1 MSAKGREVRRG
12 AVPEKGIALV
22 CFGVLKP
29 LANLGHL
36 WKCSRGLVQL
46 GQTYLTFCFSYAG
59 HGAGARFLDGQ
70 AVLRLNCRAVA
81 LLFGCSSAALAVH
94 GNLEGAG
101 IVLKYI
107 MAGW

>member
-1 MSAKGREVRRG
+1 MLWG
-12 AVPEKGIALV
+12 
-22 CFGVLKP
+22 LKL
-29 LANLGHL
+29 LADSGCL
-36 WKCSRGLVQL
+36 WRHSRGLVQL
-46 GQTYLTFCFSYAG
+46 GQTHLTFFCLSYAG

-70 AVLRLNCRAVA
+70 AVLRLSCRAVA

>member
-1 MSAKGREVRRG
+1 MIYICE
-12 AVPEKGIALV
+12 
-22 CFGVLKP
+22 C
-29 LANLGHL
+29 
-36 WKCSRGLVQL
+36 L
-46 GQTYLTFCFSYAG
+46 GQGSWEGTILEGGIFMVDWAFWRCLVFTSFCPSYAG

-70 AVLRLNCRAVA
+70 AVLRLSCRAVA